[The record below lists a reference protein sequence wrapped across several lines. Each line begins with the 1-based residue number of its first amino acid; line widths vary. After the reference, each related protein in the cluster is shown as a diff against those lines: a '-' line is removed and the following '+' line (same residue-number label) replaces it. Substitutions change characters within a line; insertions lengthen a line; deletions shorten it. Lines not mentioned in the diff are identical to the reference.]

1 MINGKHVPKFKC
13 PNCLPKPKSLGF
25 RWKKALL
32 GVRNSTNPKKNKYPR
47 KIRMV
52 LYFFSYFYPPK
63 VFKNTEYFQYF
74 LTFETFMATA
84 DVKLT
89 TELFIS
95 LRSFLYIR
103 FLPCDSIIRQKRATC
118 HTGPVVIMY
127 TRQKFSTPA
136 LSRHPSWTHNGVK
149 KNWIHIVVSY
159 KIGCHLKK

>member
-1 MINGKHVPKFKC
+1 MPQYKRLN
-13 PNCLPKPKSLGF
+13 KSFLGS
-25 RWKKALL
+25 
-32 GVRNSTNPKKNKYPR
+32 V
-47 KIRMV
+47 
-52 LYFFSYFYPPK
+52 PK

-127 TRQKFSTPA
+127 TRQKFSTQ
-136 LSRHPSWTHNGVK
+136 PSQGIPRERTHNGVK
-149 KNWIHIVVSY
+149 KI
-159 KIGCHLKK
+159 